1 MDPTL
6 LILAVIG
13 LSGVVASAYS
23 LRHQT
28 AGRMVEERTEH
39 STSASGVVYE
49 ELKSRLEKAG
59 LREDSHGVFVG
70 RRTRA

>member
-28 AGRMVEERTEH
+28 AGRMVERTEH
-39 STSASGVVYE
+39 STSANGVVYE